1 MRWILKSPGW
11 IYLVLTWVC
20 VYGVTTTK
28 GSTIATTESVT
39 SASKIVTSASQ
50 NTPITVTSTTINQT
64 LTSSNATANYTTN
77 DTTTVS
83 NQIVTNST
91 ITSTDTNTVTMD
103 TTASTM
109 PYNTT
114 TETTIEVTTPVNS
127 TINVNDNMTAVINAT
142 TTYMHDNVTTF
153 INSTTTQIITSS
165 SNDTAVDK
173 MFDQKAFPSEI
184 VAIIAGAVSGVLVIF
199 VVIIAIIKFK
209 KRSNRSLGK
218 RYEVKSRAFTESVAF
233 SDNRESKMSNND
245 LQRISDGNQ
254 NYHMIDE
261 EIFLSNRKDNDRSK
275 DLTDREQKCDAE
287 KVENGSR
294 TSDSGIDVNL
304 DEKNFKPKTSAKFEG
319 DDKPYIKRD
328 GDVEHVY
335 TKSVKRAE
343 ITENDNSY
351 AVDTESKDK
360 SKLNSENREVNKTNE
375 SDKTNGDEEIE
386 DDEEVYI
393 NAYSASSSD
402 TTKAVNNVEIENKHK
417 LEQHPG
423 NLEIKESNESEKTNG
438 DEYLEDDDEVY
449 VNAYSASSSDSIKA
463 VNNETCIESLR
474 SAVAKTDNDDVY
486 DFAVPIDDDEKVE
499 EKTKNESEISH
510 VNNINIEADDH
521 YEVSKETPNKL
532 ETVSEDAIYYNEQE
546 DVDDVIYHNN
556 EMDNNKTS
564 QENLDDDTYDC
575 AMSTIS
581 HENNSD
587 DIYDSTKE
595 SNYDVTQHASEKKRF
610 FIRPSTDDN
619 YDHCELPTEREDYDL
634 VELPEN
640 C

>member
-1 MRWILKSPGW
+1 MDSSSPGW

-20 VYGVTTTK
+20 VYGVTITK
-28 GSTIATTESVT
+28 GSTIATTSVT
-39 SASKIVTSASQ
+39 STSNIVTSASEY
-50 NTPITVTSTTINQT
+50 TTITVTSTTNNQT
-64 LTSSNATANYTTN
+64 LTSMNPTANYTTN
-77 DTTTVS
+77 DTTTVL
-83 NQIVTNST
+83 NQSVTNST
-91 ITSTDTNTVTMD
+91 ITTSDTDTVTMD

-114 TETTIEVTTPVNS
+114 PETTIEVTTPVNS
-127 TINVNDNMTAVINAT
+127 TINTNDNMTAVINAT

-153 INSTTTQIITSS
+153 INATTTQIITSS
-165 SNDTAVDK
+165 SNDTSIDK
-173 MFDQKAFPSEI
+173 VFEQKVFSSEM
-184 VAIIAGAVSGVLVIF
+184 AIIAGAASGVSLVIF

-209 KRSNRSLGK
+209 NRSNRTLGK
-218 RYEVKSRAFTESVAF
+218 RYEVKSRAFTESMAF
-233 SDNRESKMSNND
+233 SDNRESKMASND

-261 EIFLSNRKDNDRSK
+261 ETFLSNRKDNDSSK
-275 DLTDREQKCDAE
+275 DLTGREQKCDAE
-287 KVENGSR
+287 KDENGSR
-294 TSDSGIDVNL
+294 NSDSGIDVNL
-304 DEKNFKPKTSAKFEG
+304 DEKHSKPKTSAKIEG
-319 DDKPYIKRD
+319 VDKPYIKPD

-351 AVDTESKDK
+351 TVNTESKDK
-360 SKLNSENREVNKTNE
+360 SKLNSENLELNKTNE
-375 SDKTNGDEEIE
+375 RDKTNGGEIIE

-402 TTKAVNNVEIENKHK
+402 STKAVNNVDIENKHK
-417 LEQHPG
+417 LEQNSG
-423 NLEIKESNESEKTNG
+423 NLEIKESNEIEKTNG
-438 DEYLEDDDEVY
+438 EEYLEDDDEVY
-449 VNAYSASSSDSIKA
+449 VNAFSASSSDSIKA
-463 VNNETCIESLR
+463 VNSETCTESLR

-486 DFAVPIDDDEKVE
+486 DFAVPVDNDEKVE
-499 EKTKNESEISH
+499 EKTKNEKSDISH

-546 DVDDVIYHNN
+546 DDDDVIYHND

-564 QENLDDDTYDC
+564 QENAEDDTYDC
-575 AMSTIS
+575 AMSTIP
-581 HENNSD
+581 HEKTSD

-595 SNYDVTQHASEKKRF
+595 SDYDVTQHASEKKRF

>member
-1 MRWILKSPGW
+1 MNP
-11 IYLVLTWVC
+11 
-20 VYGVTTTK
+20 
-28 GSTIATTESVT
+28 
-39 SASKIVTSASQ
+39 
-50 NTPITVTSTTINQT
+50 
-64 LTSSNATANYTTN
+64 TANYTTN
-77 DTTTVS
+77 DTTTVL
-83 NQIVTNST
+83 NQSVTNST
-91 ITSTDTNTVTMD
+91 ITTSDTDTVTMD

-114 TETTIEVTTPVNS
+114 PETTIEVTTPVNS
-127 TINVNDNMTAVINAT
+127 TINTNDNMTAVINAT

-153 INSTTTQIITSS
+153 INATTTQIITSS
-165 SNDTAVDK
+165 SNDTSIDK
-173 MFDQKAFPSEI
+173 VFEQKVFSSEM
-184 VAIIAGAVSGVLVIF
+184 VAIIAGAASGVSLVIF

-209 KRSNRSLGK
+209 NRSNRTLGK
-218 RYEVKSRAFTESVAF
+218 RYEVKSRAFTESMAF
-233 SDNRESKMSNND
+233 SDNRESKMASND

-261 EIFLSNRKDNDRSK
+261 ETFLSNRKDNDSSK
-275 DLTDREQKCDAE
+275 DLTGREQKCDAE
-287 KVENGSR
+287 KDENGSR
-294 TSDSGIDVNL
+294 NSDSGIDVNL
-304 DEKNFKPKTSAKFEG
+304 DEKHSKPKTSAKIEG
-319 DDKPYIKRD
+319 VDKPYIKPD

-351 AVDTESKDK
+351 TVNTESKDK
-360 SKLNSENREVNKTNE
+360 SKLNSENLELNKTNE
-375 SDKTNGDEEIE
+375 RDKTNGGEIIE

-402 TTKAVNNVEIENKHK
+402 STKAVNNVDIENKHK
-417 LEQHPG
+417 LEQNSG
-423 NLEIKESNESEKTNG
+423 NLEIKESNEIEKTNG
-438 DEYLEDDDEVY
+438 EEYLEDDDEVY
-449 VNAYSASSSDSIKA
+449 VNAFSASSSDSIKA
-463 VNNETCIESLR
+463 VNSETCTESLR

-486 DFAVPIDDDEKVE
+486 DFAVPVDNDEKVE
-499 EKTKNESEISH
+499 EKTKNEKSDISH

-546 DVDDVIYHNN
+546 DDDDVIYHND

-564 QENLDDDTYDC
+564 QENAEDDTYDC
-575 AMSTIS
+575 AMSTIP
-581 HENNSD
+581 HEKTSD

-595 SNYDVTQHASEKKRF
+595 SDYDVTQHASEKKRF

>member
-184 VAIIAGAVSGVLVIF
+184 AIIAGAVSGVLVIF